1 MKHTEKNTQKKPIL
15 PTLLTVLVLLA
26 AAAAASAG
34 IMHFFP
40 GEEKDIPQARS
51 AVAREA
57 VITSALHAGGTLTDA
72 DATGTDIPQGVELEF
87 TVDDGDAVSAGDL
100 IAVADTTSVQ
110 LTIDTL
116 RTRMDAL
123 DEKIRTAMDTS
134 VSATITA
141 PVAGRVKDI
150 FVTPEQS
157 VTEAM
162 YENGALMLLSLD
174 GYMAV
179 EVEWP
184 GVTVGTSALVT
195 LENGET
201 YSGRVASIAGTSA
214 VVIFSDY
221 GPGKGDIASV
231 TAPDGT
237 ILGEGEV
244 YIHSELA
251 VTGYYGYVEDITVS
265 REELV
270 ELGDE
275 LLTLSDAND
284 TAGYAGLL
292 AERAVMERQMQLL
305 FTLQE
310 QGGIYAESDGYVVE
324 TNTGEETANQNQNQ
338 GGFPMGFMGMADR
351 GAPLTV
357 TLLAA
362 EPGAGDDT
370 PVPPPEITPE
380 PTPEP
385 TPIIT
390 PEPTPIIT
398 PEPTP
403 IITPEP
409 TPEITPEPDNPPVTT
424 PVPEETPAPSATPGT
439 SGETTPTPEPSP
451 EPTNTP
457 ENPFPTDGPQ
467 VTATPEPTP
476 ESTNTPK
483 PVLPD
488 APVYDRENT
497 FALAKVTAVSSSAFG
512 GGGYTLSLN
521 IYDASSS
528 DTEED
533 PAGDASDEA
542 GDEAAPGEES
552 GDASEEPEEPDSFIT
567 STGDF
572 ANLETLTALL
582 DTASYAAAYS
592 IAADTV
598 VYTYENGAYAKNSAA
613 ALKTG
618 DTLVFVFADEGM
630 TELLF
635 IVRHPSPEA
644 ETDTDTDASDEMS
657 SATGSSFPTSG
668 MTGMSGMAGM
678 TQTKVSAAPLEEFQA
693 FAITPDTD
701 MTVSLTIDEMDIG
714 HIQPG
719 MEIDLRLD
727 ALPEELFVGTVTHIG
742 GSDAN
747 EDGSGGAKY
756 TVEVTLARTKDMRAG
771 MNAAATVTIG
781 STSADVTVP
790 VAALFEEGAR
800 TVVYTGFDSETGTL
814 LNPVEVVCGVSDG
827 FTVEILEG
835 LVAGDAVYYF
845 YEEEYSDA
853 KDL

>member
-1 MKHTEKNTQKKPIL
+1 MKHTEKHTQKKPIL

-26 AAAAASAG
+26 AAAAAAAG

-57 VITSALHAGGTLTDA
+57 VISSVLHAGGTLTDA
-72 DATGTDIPQGVELEF
+72 ESAGTDIPQGVELEF
-87 TVDDGDAVSAGDL
+87 AVDDGDAVSAGDL
-100 IAVADTTSVQ
+100 IAVADKTSVL

-116 RTRMDAL
+116 RTRMEAL
-123 DEKIRTAMDTS
+123 DEKIRTAMDAS
-134 VSATITA
+134 VSATVTA
-141 PVAGRVKDI
+141 PVAGRVKNI
-150 FVTPEQS
+150 FVSPGQD

-162 YENGALMLLSLD
+162 YENGALLLLSLD
-174 GYMAV
+174 GYMAA

-184 GVTVGTSALVT
+184 GVTVGTAALVT
-195 LENGET
+195 LEDGET

-221 GPGKGDIASV
+221 GPQKGDIASV

-237 ILGEGEV
+237 VLGEGEV

-251 VTGYYGYVEDITVS
+251 VTGYYGYVEDILVS
-265 REELV
+265 RGELV

-292 AERAVMERQMQLL
+292 AERAVMEQQMQLL

-310 QGGIYAESDGYVVE
+310 KGGIYAESDGYVVE
-324 TNTGEETANQNQNQ
+324 TNTGEETANQNQSQNQ

-362 EPGAGDDT
+362 EPGAGGDV
-370 PVPPPEITPE
+370 PAPPPVITPE
-380 PTPEP
+380 PTPV
-385 TPIIT
+385 IT
-390 PEPTPIIT
+390 PEPTPV
-398 PEPTP
+398 
-403 IITPEP
+403 ITPEP
-409 TPEITPEPDNPPVTT
+409 TPEITPEPDNPPETT
-424 PVPEETPAPSATPGT
+424 PAPEETLAPSATPGA
-439 SGETTPTPEPSP
+439 SGEATPAPETSPDPSDTPA
-451 EPTNTP
+451 
-457 ENPFPTDGPQ
+457 NPFPTDGPE

-476 ESTNTPK
+476 EGSPK
-483 PVLPD
+483 PVLPG
-488 APVYDRENT
+488 APVYNRDNT

-521 IYDASSS
+521 IYDASA

-533 PAGDASDEA
+533 TGEENAPDEGAGGETAPDEETGDAGGASGEA
-542 GDEAAPGEES
+542 GETG
-552 GDASEEPEEPDSFIT
+552 SFIA
-567 STGDF
+567 SDRDF
-572 ANLETLTALL
+572 ADLDALTALL
-582 DTASYAAAYS
+582 ATKSYAAAYS
-592 IAADTV
+592 VAADTV

-613 ALKTG
+613 ALKTE
-618 DTLVFVFADEGM
+618 DTLVFVFEDEGM
-630 TELLF
+630 TQLLF
-635 IVRHPSPEA
+635 IVRHPA
-644 ETDTDTDASDEMS
+644 DETESDTNTDASDEMS
-657 SATGSSFPTSG
+657 STTTGTSFPTSG
-668 MTGMSGMAGM
+668 MTGMDGM
-678 TQTKVSAAPLEEFQA
+678 TQTKINAAPLEEFQA

-701 MTVSLTIDEMDIG
+701 MTVSLIIDEMDIG
-714 HIQPG
+714 YIQPG

-727 ALPEELFVGTVTHIG
+727 ALPEERFVGTVTDIG

-756 TVEVTLARTKDMRAG
+756 AVEVTLSRTKDMRAG

-781 STSADVTVP
+781 SLQADITVP

-814 LNPVEVVCGVSDG
+814 LNPVEVICGVSDG
-827 FTVEILEG
+827 FTAEILEG
-835 LVAGDAVYYF
+835 LEAGDTVYYF

>member
-26 AAAAASAG
+26 AAAAAAAG

-57 VITSALHAGGTLTDA
+57 VISSVLHGGGTLTDA
-72 DATGTDIPQGVELEF
+72 ESVGTDIPQGVELEF

-100 IAVADTTSVQ
+100 IAVADKTSVL

-150 FVTPEQS
+150 FVAPGQD
-157 VTEAM
+157 VTAAM

-195 LENGET
+195 LENKET

-338 GGFPMGFMGMADR
+338 SQGGFPMGFMGMADR

-390 PEPTPIIT
+390 PEPTP
-398 PEPTP
+398 
-403 IITPEP
+403 
-409 TPEITPEPDNPPVTT
+409 EITPEPDNPPVTT
-424 PVPEETPAPSATPGT
+424 PVPEEAPAPSATPGA

-457 ENPFPTDGPQ
+457 GNPFPTDGPQ

-476 ESTNTPK
+476 EPTNTPK

-488 APVYDRENT
+488 EPVYNRDNT
-497 FALAKVTAVSSSAFG
+497 FALAKATAVSSSAFG

-521 IYDASSS
+521 IYDASA

-533 PAGDASDEA
+533 TGKET
-542 GDEAAPGEES
+542 APGEET

-630 TELLF
+630 TQLLF
-635 IVRHPSPEA
+635 IVRHPSA
-644 ETDTDTDASDEMS
+644 ETESDTDTDASDEMS
-657 SATGSSFPTSG
+657 TTTTGTSFPTSG
-668 MTGMSGMAGM
+668 MSGMTGMTGM
-678 TQTKVSAAPLEEFQA
+678 TQTKINAAPLEEFQA

-727 ALPEELFVGTVTHIG
+727 ALPEECFVGTVTHIG

>member
-1 MKHTEKNTQKKPIL
+1 MKQTEKHTQKKPIL

-26 AAAAASAG
+26 AAAAAAAG

-57 VITSALHAGGTLTDA
+57 VISSVLHAGGTLTDA
-72 DATGTDIPQGVELEF
+72 ESAGTDIPQGVELEF
-87 TVDDGDAVSAGDL
+87 AVDDGDAVSAGDL
-100 IAVADTTSVQ
+100 IAVADKTSVL

-116 RTRMDAL
+116 RTRMEAL
-123 DEKIRTAMDTS
+123 DEKIHTAMDAS
-134 VSATITA
+134 VSATVTA
-141 PVAGRVKDI
+141 PVAGRVKNI
-150 FVTPEQS
+150 FVSPGQD

-162 YENGALMLLSLD
+162 YENGALLLLSLD

-184 GVTVGTSALVT
+184 GVTVGTAALVT
-195 LENGET
+195 LEDGQT

-221 GPGKGDIASV
+221 GPQKGDIASV

-237 ILGEGEV
+237 VLGEGEV

-251 VTGYYGYVEDITVS
+251 VTGYYGYVEDILVS
-265 REELV
+265 RGELV

-292 AERAVMERQMQLL
+292 AERAVMEQQMQLL
-305 FTLQE
+305 FALQE
-310 QGGIYAESDGYVVE
+310 KGGIYAETDGYVVE
-324 TNTGEETANQNQNQ
+324 TNTGEETANQNQSQNQ
-338 GGFPMGFMGMADR
+338 MSGGFPGGFMGMADY
-351 GAPLTV
+351 GEILTV

-362 EPGAGDDT
+362 EPPEGGDT
-370 PVPPPEITPE
+370 PVSPPPSAPE
-380 PTPEP
+380 P
-385 TPIIT
+385 
-390 PEPTPIIT
+390 
-398 PEPTP
+398 
-403 IITPEP
+403 TPEP
-409 TPEITPEPDNPPVTT
+409 TPEITPEPTPETT
-424 PVPEETPAPSATPGT
+424 PEPTPETTAKPVESPEPTDDPGSEEPVLPSATPGA
-439 SGETTPTPEPSP
+439 SGEATPTPETSP
-451 EPTNTP
+451 EPSDSP
-457 ENPFPTDGPQ
+457 ANPFPTDGPE
-467 VTATPEPTP
+467 VTATPAPTP
-476 ESTNTPK
+476 DTTPK

-488 APVYDRENT
+488 TPVFNRRYS
-497 FALAKVTAVSSSAFG
+497 FALAKATAVSSSAF

-521 IYDASSS
+521 IYDSSEEEEGSTDNTEDTSGEIGSSS
-528 DTEED
+528 
-533 PAGDASDEA
+533 
-542 GDEAAPGEES
+542 GEM
-552 GDASEEPEEPDSFIT
+552 PKNSFIT
-567 STGDF
+567 SAEDF
-572 ANLETLTALL
+572 ADIDALTTLLAVKSYS
-582 DTASYAAAYS
+582 ASYFV
-592 IAADTV
+592 AADTV

-630 TELLF
+630 TQLLF
-635 IVRHPSPEA
+635 IVRHPSA
-644 ETDTDTDASDEMS
+644 ETESDTDIDASDEMS
-657 SATGSSFPTSG
+657 TTTGTSFPTSG
-668 MTGMSGMAGM
+668 MAGIDGMTGM
-678 TQTKVSAAPLEEFQA
+678 TQTKINAAPLEEFQA

-701 MTVSLTIDEMDIG
+701 MTVSLIIDEMDIG

-727 ALPEELFVGTVTHIG
+727 ALPEERFVGTVTDIG

-756 TVEVTLARTKDMRAG
+756 AVEVTLSRTKDMRAG

-781 STSADVTVP
+781 SLQADITVP

-814 LNPVEVVCGVSDG
+814 LNPVEVICGVSDG
-827 FTVEILEG
+827 FTAEILEG
-835 LVAGDAVYYF
+835 LEAGDTVYYF